1 MKDNII
7 KITHKILYVLLAVSA
22 VAGLLFYV
30 DLLSV
35 DLFLNLGKLI
45 LIIAVLIFAISPVY
59 GFITNPQNIK
69 MLLISLGLG
78 AVIIII
84 SYLVSGNEFT
94 ALQLE
99 QYDISANVSRWVGTG
114 LIATYIMFGLSVIA
128 LVYSAIYKALK

>member
-1 MKDNII
+1 
-7 KITHKILYVLLAVSA
+7 
-22 VAGLLFYV
+22 
-30 DLLSV
+30 
-35 DLFLNLGKLI
+35 
-45 LIIAVLIFAISPVY
+45 
-59 GFITNPQNIK
+59 

-94 ALQLE
+94 SLQLE